1 MNDRAHS
8 ARPARPVVRARGS
21 RLRRSSIA
29 AVLLWCG
36 ALAGF
41 AVYLLELRSVQDTY
55 GGVGTAFLLVLW
67 LTLFSVLY
75 HTGPRLGPGAPRRRP
90 VEAMGAAS
98 LPPPPAAA
106 AAPPA
111 PQRSPIG
118 ERVDLVVVP
127 SAALRNSDAQGR
139 MMSALGARAGGLA
152 EHEIDMMDWGFAY
165 GVAWA
170 VARSQDPG
178 AHEEVVSERALQA
191 TQAVYEAY
199 RGSPGPAVRQRSA
212 PQPHAHGG

>member
-1 MNDRAHS
+1 
-8 ARPARPVVRARGS
+8 
-21 RLRRSSIA
+21 
-29 AVLLWCG
+29 VLLWCG
-36 ALAGF
+36 ALGGF
-41 AVYLLELRSVQDTY
+41 TVYLLELRSLQDTY
-55 GGVGTAFLLVLW
+55 GGVGTAFLLVGW

-75 HTGPRLGPGAPRRRP
+75 HAAPRLGPGAPRRRP
-90 VEAMGAAS
+90 MEAMPAAD
-98 LPPPPAAA
+98 PPPPPSAAA
-106 AAPPA
+106 AARPA
-111 PQRSPIG
+111 PQRSAIG